1 MLSRP
6 AFVKSAELLSGV
18 GAIVLGVRLGLLA
31 PLLLQRHALLLLG
44 AGLLLHGA
52 GMTLK
57 YRLETGSRQPQWW
70 DRTLFWACW
79 SILLATLGWVPI
91 ALLTQPQA

>member
-6 AFVKSAELLSGV
+6 ALVKSAELLSGG
-18 GAIVLGVRLGLLA
+18 GAVILGAGLGLLA
-31 PLLLQRHALLLLG
+31 PMLMQRHALLLLG
-44 AGLLLHGA
+44 TGALLHGA

-57 YRLETGSRQPQWW
+57 HRLEAGDHDLQWW

-79 SILLATLGWVPI
+79 AALLATLGWF
-91 ALLTQPQA
+91 AYLLVA